1 MAKKKNTSE
10 SAYDA
15 DMFLLDFVG
24 GCVAD
29 NTYVSQVEY
38 TEAIL
43 EIESMIQ
50 YSIYRGDEEEVKFWR
65 AMLQRT
71 RVEKRR
77 AKMKNLHRRVAIT

>member
-1 MAKKKNTSE
+1 MAKKNTSE
-10 SAYDA
+10 SAHDA
-15 DMFLLDFVG
+15 DMFLLNFVG

-29 NTYVSQVEY
+29 NIYVSQEDY

-50 YSIYRGDEEEVKFWR
+50 YSIYRGDKEEVRFWR
-65 AMLQRT
+65 GMLQRT

-77 AKMKNLHRRVAIT
+77 AKMKNLRRVATA